1 VTKLYRLGSPPDDRA
16 QGTAHFKLV
25 PFEAILARA
34 REGGPKHLIRDFI
47 PRRGVTFMW
56 GAPKTFKSFVALDM
70 AMHISL
76 PGMQHWHFLPIEKG
90 PVVYFAFEGAF
101 EFTKRVEAFQQ
112 NFLHPT
118 ADKPEFYLV
127 GDGAIVP
134 TDYEEIIED
143 IRATGVVPA
152 CVMLDT
158 FAVSVGGEGNE
169 ANAAAYLRA
178 ANAIVN
184 AFGCAVVVIH
194 HCGYEESRMRGSS
207 ALRAGLDCEI
217 SVTRDAATDIITV
230 KVEVARDMANGAT
243 IYLKT
248 MKPVAPEGVK
258 QVDSLVIV
266 DSDPPPARAKAKGK
280 RRKSSRGLTVLKDA
294 IAAAA
299 AIHGQDYPGEGG
311 INVKSVAI
319 SHVRDEHKRL
329 YIHTGDGDKADA
341 QQKAFRRAL
350 EKARDDGDVGGE
362 NDLVWLRTA

>member
-1 VTKLYRLGSPPDDRA
+1 
-16 QGTAHFKLV
+16 
-25 PFEAILARA
+25 
-34 REGGPKHLIRDFI
+34 
-47 PRRGVTFMW
+47 
-56 GAPKTFKSFVALDM
+56 
-70 AMHISL
+70 
-76 PGMQHWHFLPIEKG
+76 
-90 PVVYFAFEGAF
+90 
-101 EFTKRVEAFQQ
+101 
-112 NFLHPT
+112 
-118 ADKPEFYLV
+118 
-127 GDGAIVP
+127 
-134 TDYEEIIED
+134 
-143 IRATGVVPA
+143 
-152 CVMLDT
+152 MLDT

-184 AFGCAVVVIH
+184 AFNCAVVVIH

-230 KVEVARDMANGAT
+230 KVEVARDMAAGAT

-248 MKPVAPEGVK
+248 MKPVVPEGVK

-299 AIHGQDYPGEGG
+299 AIHGQDYPGESG
-311 INVKSVAI
+311 INVKAVAI
-319 SHVRDEHKRL
+319 SHVRGEHKRL